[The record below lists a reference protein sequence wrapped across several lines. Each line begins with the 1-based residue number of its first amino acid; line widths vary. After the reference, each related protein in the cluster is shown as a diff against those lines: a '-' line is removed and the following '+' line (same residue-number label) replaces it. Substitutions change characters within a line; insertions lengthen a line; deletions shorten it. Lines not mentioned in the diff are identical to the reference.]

1 MYDASNRKHIR
12 AAEKSAKV
20 ADRTRGEVLA
30 RLASDVGGRHYL
42 WDRLAELHVFTSTY
56 NDNPS
61 RMAFLEGQRAA
72 GLSLLADI
80 LHWCPEQFLQMMV
93 EANGRRTA
101 DDDNDTDRAAG
112 DGPEPSGRS
121 GDDQG
126 HAEPDDGGV
135 EGAISDLDAL
145 YRTAIRNAYSDEA

>member
-93 EANGRRTA
+93 EANGRRS
-101 DDDNDTDRAAG
+101 DDDNDTDRTAG
-112 DGPEPSGRS
+112 DGPEPSGRG

-126 HAEPDDGGV
+126 HADSDDGGV
-135 EGAISDLDAL
+135 EGAISDIDLL
-145 YRTAIRNAYSDEA
+145 YRTPIRDEAGGED